1 MERVAPDAKSC
12 ENMAL
17 DSRTSLVQVC
27 GIGPEGEAMD
37 KLVTGLG
44 PAFAAGFAVQRLPD
58 IFDGVLNLVPG
69 GVNVKKVVTALI
81 SFLIGLLLAG
91 FAGLRVLKPLGLSG
105 TSRAVA
111 VVDVIVTAL
120 VLSAGTE
127 GFNSILKFLG
137 YAKDD
142 KKAQAATSLH
152 AVTQEPAAATLRELN
167 PPPKGSAAAL
177 PATPG

>member
-1 MERVAPDAKSC
+1 
-12 ENMAL
+12 
-17 DSRTSLVQVC
+17 
-27 GIGPEGEAMD
+27 MD

-44 PAFAAGFAVQRLPD
+44 PAFAAGFAVQRLLD

-152 AVTQEPAAATLRELN
+152 AVTQEPAVATLRDLD

-177 PATPG
+177 PATPGPAR